1 MKTFSELQF
10 GGLKKSNVPACDCVS
25 LLLWMCCL
33 GDARLVWAAVA
44 VAAVRLGWD
53 NQQPKRCM
61 QLDRKWVNELV
72 MLPAALINLPLI
84 SVILCWCHCRSWSCT
99 WLCFFFFA
107 WDWSSEKMYMILLQW
122 LIWIIV
128 CLTWIEILERMFVRC
143 CCHDYYWQLIK
154 SLVLPP
160 AYLCI
165 SDCVTNSG
173 QDCDLCVCVRALLS
187 YTCIDL

>member
-84 SVILCWCHCRSWSCT
+84 SVILCWCHCRSWSCHT
-99 WLCFFFFA
+99 ALFLFFA
-107 WDWSSEKMYMILLQW
+107 WEDVYDSVTMTYLNYCVFNLNWDFREN
-122 LIWIIV
+122 V
-128 CLTWIEILERMFVRC
+128 CEV
-143 CCHDYYWQLIK
+143 
-154 SLVLPP
+154 
-160 AYLCI
+160 
-165 SDCVTNSG
+165 
-173 QDCDLCVCVRALLS
+173 LLS
-187 YTCIDL
+187 WLLLTADKIFSLTTCIFVYLWLCD

>member
-72 MLPAALINLPLI
+72 MLPATLINLPLI
-84 SVILCWCHCRSWSCT
+84 SVILCWCHCRSWSCHT
-99 WLCFFFFA
+99 ALFLFFCLRLVIREDVYDSVTMTYLNYCVFNLNWDFRENVCEVLLSWLLLTADKIFSLTTCIFVYLWLC
-107 WDWSSEKMYMILLQW
+107 D
-122 LIWIIV
+122 
-128 CLTWIEILERMFVRC
+128 
-143 CCHDYYWQLIK
+143 
-154 SLVLPP
+154 
-160 AYLCI
+160 
-165 SDCVTNSG
+165 
-173 QDCDLCVCVRALLS
+173 
-187 YTCIDL
+187 